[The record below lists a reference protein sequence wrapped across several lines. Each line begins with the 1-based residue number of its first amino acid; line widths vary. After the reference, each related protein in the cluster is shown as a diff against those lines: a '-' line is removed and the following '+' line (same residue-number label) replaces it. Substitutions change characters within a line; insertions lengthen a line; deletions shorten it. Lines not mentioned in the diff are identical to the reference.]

1 MINTKFTFT
10 CLHIHIRCPDKAVL
24 LGGANEKAALF
35 RDRFDIIK
43 QRLMHN
49 ENFCPPSTHVSD
61 NDSYLKVPILIFV
74 NYCFR
79 RNKHY

>member
-1 MINTKFTFT
+1 MSIYAY
-10 CLHIHIRCPDKAVL
+10 IRCPDKAVL

-61 NDSYLKVPILIFV
+61 NDSYLKVTIPILV
-74 NYCFR
+74 N
-79 RNKHY
+79 